1 MKQTHT
7 RDNADAVPHAV
18 PLTFVPKISGVQL
31 PLSEIVVYQQDKTHP
46 YNTAHIV
53 VELKLITTVLARIA
67 NGPSTIVNIKQKNA
81 VKNVLAAS
89 DPRRPIGDSTK
100 YAPSFLE
107 I

>member
-1 MKQTHT
+1 MRYHM
-7 RDNADAVPHAV
+7 P
-18 PLTFVPKISGVQL
+18 F
-31 PLSEIVVYQQDKTHP
+31 LSLLSQKFPESSYHYQKSSFINKTKTHP